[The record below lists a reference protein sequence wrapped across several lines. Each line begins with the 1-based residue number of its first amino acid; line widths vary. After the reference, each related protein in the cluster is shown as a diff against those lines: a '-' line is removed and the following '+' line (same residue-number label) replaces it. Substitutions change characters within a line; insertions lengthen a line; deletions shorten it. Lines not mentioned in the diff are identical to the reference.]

1 MHAAL
6 QAPKKKIL
14 IVKPSSFGDIVQA
27 LPVAVGLRQ
36 AWPEAEI
43 GWLTFDAYEP
53 LLRDHHAIDR
63 LLVLPK
69 KFMKP
74 ANWPRL
80 WRWVRRLREEK
91 FDMVLDLQGL
101 FRSGLL
107 TWLTGAPV
115 RVGLATAREGSTL
128 FYTETILEPP
138 PPSQEKYLEFLR
150 HFGIPPEPNAFAL
163 HPPPLA
169 IAGLEEGRYIVLHP
183 HSRWRT
189 KLWPWRYYQELV
201 DLMPETPFAI
211 IGEGPWF
218 PIEAKAGNLHDL
230 RGRLPIPQLM
240 AVLKNARAVLSTD
253 SGPAHLAAA
262 LGAPTVALFGAT
274 DWRKTRPIGPNVQ
287 VEHFPTPCAPCL
299 KRSCPQAV
307 PMGCLTEI
315 SPEYVA
321 GILRRIPDRGAVA
334 V

>member
-1 MHAAL
+1 MHAA
-6 QAPKKKIL
+6 AKKKIL

-36 AWPEAEI
+36 AWPDAEI
-43 GWLTFDAYEP
+43 GWLAFDLYEP

-63 LLVLPK
+63 LILLPK
-69 KFMKP
+69 RFLRP
-74 ANWPRL
+74 THWLRL
-80 WRWVRRLREEK
+80 WRWVRRLREER

-115 RVGLATAREGSTL
+115 RVGLATAREGSTF

-138 PPSQEKYLEFLR
+138 PPAQEKYLEFLR
-150 HFGIPPEPNAFAL
+150 HFSIPPEPNAFGL
-163 HPPPLA
+163 LPPPLA
-169 IAGLEEGRYIVLHP
+169 VATLEEGRYVVLHP
-183 HSRWRT
+183 YSRWRT
-189 KLWPWRYYQELV
+189 KLWPWRYYQELLT
-201 DLMPETPFAI
+201 LMPETRFVA

-218 PIEAKAGNLHDL
+218 PLEGPNLLDL
-230 RGRLPIPQLM
+230 RGSLPIPQLM

-274 DWRKTRPIGPNVQ
+274 DWRKTRPIGPRVH

-299 KRSCPQAV
+299 KRTCPQAI

-315 SPEYVA
+315 APARVA
-321 GILRRIPDRGAVA
+321 DLLRRIPGNAV
-334 V
+334 VPEEFPSL